1 MKGLLYL
8 GLQVSTCCY
17 VLLGESFQQLYSP
30 FSMCNYLFYSWL
42 ERESRVKPLSF
53 WARRFW
59 GDPPPHLLRSAEP
72 SVVLSEWH
80 DVVLGNSATLP

>member
-42 ERESRVKPLSF
+42 EPESRVEALIF
-53 WARRFW
+53 
-59 GDPPPHLLRSAEP
+59 
-72 SVVLSEWH
+72 
-80 DVVLGNSATLP
+80 LGEKILG